1 MIKRDKE
8 YFRRLHHFKNIVES
22 YLKRTGQSINKYKV
36 TSMVAILVDES
47 YRNQKKIT

>member
-36 TSMVAILVDES
+36 VAMVSVLLDES
-47 YRNQKKIT
+47 YKVK